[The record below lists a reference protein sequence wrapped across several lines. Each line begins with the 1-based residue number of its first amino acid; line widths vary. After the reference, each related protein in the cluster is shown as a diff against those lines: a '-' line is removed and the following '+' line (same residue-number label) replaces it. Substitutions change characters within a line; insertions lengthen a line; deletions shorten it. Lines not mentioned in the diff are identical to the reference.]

1 MGQVQQ
7 SKKQFLKNWQKLD
20 QYQSKIFGNVIEV
33 YQDQQEQVAVIHK
46 LFQNDE
52 QYQNEL
58 KELQS
63 YQQLSNIPGLI
74 RLLEIHKQEE
84 KYLCSN
90 FYKIDAIYEYG
101 DQFTFQIPLY
111 QFIQQVMHT
120 LIELQNRNKYHGDLI
135 PSSFIFKNQVK
146 VFLPRVNHYTRLLNG
161 NQEDCYLSPE
171 LLEYLGRRS
180 YHFQYHKEKSE
191 IFSIGL
197 ITLEL
202 ILQQSIQ
209 KIYNFST
216 YQINKDIL
224 NNFLQRADNKLIS
237 KMLELQPD
245 KRPNYLSIYEES
257 LVEMMQQS
265 AIKIEYQ
272 EQIQINQISN
282 QQFQD
287 ILSIHQSKILHIETQ
302 AVQSIN
308 NFNQTNPTQRSV
320 SNLMDNRRIKSISQS
335 KQNPKKKVKKVHP
348 QIIERSPRNIIKI
361 NSKKQS
367 SHLFNLEQL
376 KQPETNINKLN
387 QNTNINLSQ
396 VQQFNSSL
404 QQNDPL
410 LSPNNRY
417 SYKKSHQ
424 SSAIKHQSVQQN
436 EYAFLHDQI
445 HVPFNPGS
453 NFLDFSS
460 QQEIFEIK
468 TPNIQRQTSK
478 FKDISKKQP
487 QISLQN
493 MKHNYKESIQRKPD
507 LLKSQRPSPKS
518 PIEQRIQGK
527 YYKKM

>member
-7 SKKQFLKNWQKLD
+7 SKQHFLKNWQKLD
-20 QYQSKIFGNVIEV
+20 QHQSKIFGNVIEV
-33 YQDQQEQVAVIHK
+33 YSDQQEQVAVIHK

-101 DQFTFQIPLY
+101 QQFAFQIPLY

-146 VFLPRVNHYTRLLNG
+146 LFLPKVNHYTRLLNG
-161 NQEDCYLSPE
+161 IQEDCYLSPE
-171 LLEYLGRRS
+171 LFEFLGRRS

-209 KIYNFST
+209 NIYNFST

-245 KRPNYLSIYEES
+245 NRPNYLSVYEES

-265 AIKIEYQ
+265 AVKIEYQ
-272 EQIQINQISN
+272 EQTQINQIPD
-282 QQFQD
+282 QQLKE
-287 ILSIHQSKILHIETQ
+287 ILSIHQSKILHIKTQ
-302 AVQSIN
+302 IVQSN
-308 NFNQTNPTQRSV
+308 DKFNQINPTQRSV
-320 SNLMDNRRIKSISQS
+320 PNLMDNRRIKSISQS
-335 KQNPKKKVKKVHP
+335 KQNQKNKIKKVHLE
-348 QIIERSPRNIIKI
+348 IIEKNPYNFIKMH
-361 NSKKQS
+361 SKQQS
-367 SHLFNLEQL
+367 SHLSNLEQL
-376 KQPETNINKLN
+376 KQHENKLN
-387 QNTNINLSQ
+387 QNTNMINPNQ
-396 VQQFNSSL
+396 VQQLNSSS
-404 QQNDPL
+404 QQIVHSQ
-410 LSPNNRY
+410 SPNNRY
-417 SYKKSHQ
+417 SYKKSPQ
-424 SSAIKHQSVQQN
+424 CSAIKHQSVEQN
-436 EYAFLHDQI
+436 EYAFLHEQI

-453 NFLDFSS
+453 NFLDSS
-460 QQEIFEIK
+460 RQQEIFEII
-468 TPNIQRQTSK
+468 TPNSVRQSSK
-478 FKDISKKQP
+478 LKDISNKKP
-487 QISLQN
+487 QITLSN
-493 MKHNYKESIQRKPD
+493 MKLNNKESLQRKPQ
-507 LLKSQRPSPKS
+507 LLKSQRPSSKS

-527 YYKKM
+527 CYKKK